1 MAHCLRIKQQLF
13 GLKFHNSKILMVLN
27 HTKHDYALA
36 TLSVPVSN
44 AVVEKVFNHVTWL
57 KKYMNKRS
65 LNMLDSMIRVRFSLK
80 LQDIC
85 CHRMMISSKIMEN
98 STKTCTY
105 DAFEVTENDIIAF
118 DCGE

>member
-1 MAHCLRIKQQLF
+1 
-13 GLKFHNSKILMVLN
+13 
-27 HTKHDYALA
+27 
-36 TLSVPVSN
+36 
-44 AVVEKVFNHVTWL
+44 
-57 KKYMNKRS
+57 
-65 LNMLDSMIRVRFSLK
+65 MLDSMIRVSFSLK